1 MLRLLRL
8 LYPLFTRC
16 FHSRRDLLLENLV
29 LRQQLAVFKEKRPL
43 PKLAM
48 ADKLFW
54 VPMCRLWSGWKRVL
68 LFVQPETVVRW
79 HRTGFKLHWKWLS
92 RHRGCAGRKCV
103 SSEFARTDLSHGC
116 REPNLGCSAH
126 TWRTDDARLRHL
138 GKNGFKVDAKGAEEP
153 GACETVESLLEQP
166 PRSHRRHGLLH
177 RPNADL

>member
-8 LYPLFTRC
+8 LFPLFTRS

-29 LRQQLAVFKEKRPL
+29 LRQQLAVFKERRPL

-54 VPMCRLWSGWKRVL
+54 VLMCRLWSEWKRVL
-68 LFVQPETVVRW
+68 ALVQPETVV
-79 HRTGFKLHWKWLS
+79 LEMAVAASWLCGQKVCE
-92 RHRGCAGRKCV
+92 RRI
-103 SSEFARTDLSHGC
+103 ARTDLSHGC

-153 GACETVESLLEQP
+153 GACESVESLLEQP
-166 PRSHRRHGLLH
+166 PRSHRRHGLLY